1 MLQISKI
8 RTPEQISRKMLREET
23 TILGLEMAIKKEQFR
38 KTQKAKPELRE
49 VSMKNKDNQMVS
61 VSVHQTDVKSS
72 NILNTLLD
80 KIGF

>member
-8 RTPEQISRKMLREET
+8 RTPEQRSRKMLREET

-38 KTQKAKPELRE
+38 KTQKAKPVLHE
-49 VSMKNKDNQMVS
+49 VRMKNKDSQMAL
-61 VSVHQTDVKSS
+61 VSVHQTDVKSN

>member
-1 MLQISKI
+1 
-8 RTPEQISRKMLREET
+8 MLREET
-23 TILGLEMAIKKEQFR
+23 TIMGLELAIKKEQFR
-38 KTQKAKPELRE
+38 KTQKAKPVLRE
-49 VSMKNKDNQMVS
+49 VRMDDKSRQMAL

>member
-1 MLQISKI
+1 
-8 RTPEQISRKMLREET
+8 MLREET

-38 KTQKAKPELRE
+38 KTQKAKPILRE
-49 VSMKNKDNQMVS
+49 VHMKNKDSQMVT
-61 VSVHQTDVKSS
+61 VSVHQTNVKSS